1 MEERVFFTS
10 DNLRIEGM
18 LEIASP
24 ARGAVITH
32 PHPLYGGDMDNPVV
46 MAVQRAYRRQGIS
59 TLRFNFRGVGAS
71 EGAFDDGAGERRDV
85 CAALAFLSDRGVT
98 AVDLAGYSFGAWVNA
113 GAGGGF
119 QRMVMV
125 SPPVAFIRFDPVAPI
140 PTLQLIVTGGRDEIA
155 PPGMISTCR
164 DQWNP
169 AAAFEVLPDA
179 DHFYTGHLRALEDR
193 IASCVQTDPV
203 RDVG

>member
-24 ARGAVITH
+24 TRGAVITH

-46 MAVQRAYRRQGIS
+46 IAVQRAYWRQGIT

-85 CAALAFLSDRGVT
+85 SAALAFLSGRGVT
-98 AVDLAGYSFGAWVNA
+98 ALDLAGYSFGAWVNA
-113 GAGGGF
+113 GAHGGF

-193 IASCVQTDPV
+193 ITSCVQTDPV
-203 RDVG
+203 RGVG

>member
-1 MEERVFFTS
+1 MEERVCFIS
-10 DNLRIEGM
+10 DHLRIEGM

-24 ARGAVITH
+24 TRGAVITH

-46 MAVQRAYRRQGIS
+46 NAVRRAYRRQGIS

-71 EGAFDDGAGERRDV
+71 EGGYDDGAGERRDV
-85 CAALAFLSDRGVT
+85 DAALAFMSGRGV
-98 AVDLAGYSFGAWVNA
+98 ADLDLAGYSFGAWVNA
-113 GAGGGF
+113 GTSSGF

-125 SPPVAFIRFDPVAPI
+125 SPPVAFISFDPAAPI

-155 PPGMISTCR
+155 PPRMISTYR

-169 AAAFEVLPDA
+169 AAAVEVLPDA

-193 IASCVQTDPV
+193 IAGCV
-203 RDVG
+203 